1 MNKGLGLIILGILC
15 LSLIPVFAEIIS
27 FSGLSGK
34 KNVSISYSKPYFL
47 IYKNFSTV
55 EQKSEFLL
63 VPSNVS
69 LNFTLNQSLSGN
81 EEVILNLTNLRTS
94 SSLSGKITANDSFW
108 YIPSNNLSFG
118 QYLLKITPNNFSSN
132 RNFSLLVYLYPKFA
146 WLNFSEIRQ
155 ILANQ
160 TLKNKT
166 SHEFYFYVDNTSE
179 SKIKVSLEANQ
190 PTSDINLTLY
200 FPSQEI
206 ANQTSTTNGNATLF
220 YDNQSNFPSGYW
232 KVEINNT
239 NQTASFT
246 YNLTVILLGSNISFL
261 GNISE
266 NVSVEAN
273 FSFEL
278 PEAEI
283 LPGEYYSKVIIMNGS
298 GAILEEEEVNTTKKA
313 PTLLVKNG
321 NFTYIKFQSLKAGW
335 DGFSTLRDL
344 FLNINQTKN
353 ITLRICNEG
362 NENLSSLSEKNSSV
376 FSNGVLYLNFSVFL
390 PKTPITPDSCKNLTI
405 QITKAPENESYLGN
419 FSGWILLS
427 SSDVP
432 LPYSEINLTLNITVV
447 NETMPE
453 LRLNNCSRQCFVN
466 LGENATFTL
475 YPYYYDGRNLMDLT
489 NATINLSIVGPT
501 NLTITLEKQPNL
513 IYKNSTVFT
522 QLGSYSAKS
531 IFISQDGNEGST
543 GNFSFS
549 VVNELNFNVTQDS
562 QIFNPGEKAIIKF
575 QPLFKDNRT
584 NPFNL
589 NLTGNVTLS
598 ISVSQETKTKELSG
612 NLDRIGNSSF
622 WNLSF
627 SIPPDFVGGRFKV
640 GTGISDEYNNT
651 GNLEFWIGINNSHLE
666 ASVSGIS
673 SELDLNETDEYKVT
687 IQNYGLKQAK
697 VNVSLHVCSE
707 SYLDIIGDSEK
718 SIVVNPNSSQTIT
731 WEVKAKKEKEDCEVY
746 FTISGGT
753 WWPNL
758 SSYQTTKKKVDIV
771 KEEEENSGNSQSQQ
785 QEYKLYFTKPASN
798 EIEVVQGLNKTIEV
812 EVSNLGA
819 GKVHDLYLKIK
830 GLNSSWYSVSPSSKS
845 DLAAGKEKTYTIKF
859 SIPVNATPKEYEFTI
874 KAISREKTISRK
886 FYLKVLERPGIGI
899 EGLPSQLSVIQGQK
913 KSFKLTIKNLGDVSL
928 HNLSISLEGVK
939 YEISPK
945 GNLTLEGGKEREFNI
960 TLCVGEA
967 EEIGVRTISVNIK
980 GDENEITTSF
990 KLTILPSEKTKKEI
1004 RGRYEEL
1011 LSEYL
1016 ELYSK
1021 FANLSL
1027 SEDSTTYKNLT
1038 ELFSQ
1043 VNDTLQKAKESLNNE
1058 DYFSAKNYLASV
1070 GTTLEKI
1077 GKSLSSLE
1085 TQKSEAGAWS
1095 ILPYLLLFTALGIG
1109 TLLACLY
1116 HTSTKPGYRIG
1127 KGYVF
1132 RRRENFLDELK
1143 EKVMEVIKE
1152 IKRKIAWRRSI

>member
-69 LNFTLNQSLSGN
+69 LNFTLNQSLSEN

-146 WLNFSEIRQ
+146 WLNFSEVR
-155 ILANQ
+155 ILSNGTLENQ
-160 TLKNKT
+160 TSSNL
-166 SHEFYFYVDNTSE
+166 SFYVDNTSE
-179 SKIKVSLEANQ
+179 SKIEILFGANQ
-190 PTSDINLTLY
+190 STSDINLTLY
-200 FPSQEI
+200 FPNGTI
-206 ANQTSTTNGNATLF
+206 ANSTLTTNGNATLF
-220 YDNQSNFPSGYW
+220 YDNRSNFPSGYW

-246 YNLTVILLGSNISFL
+246 YNLTVILFGSNISFL

-273 FSFEL
+273 FSFQL

-298 GAILEEEEVNTTKKA
+298 GAILKEEEVNTTKKA

-353 ITLRICNEG
+353 ITLRICNDG

-390 PKTPITPDSCKNLTI
+390 PETPITLGSCKNLTI
-405 QITKAPENESYLGN
+405 QITKAPENKSYLGN

-427 SSDVP
+427 SSDA

-453 LRLNNCSRQCFVN
+453 LRLNNCSKQCFVN

-475 YPYYYDGRNLMDLT
+475 YPYYYDGRNLMNLT

-513 IYKNSTVFT
+513 IYQNSTIFT
-522 QLGSYSAKS
+522 QLGSYLAKS
-531 IFISQDGNEGST
+531 IFISQDGNEGAT
-543 GNFSFS
+543 GNLSFS
-549 VVNELNFNVTQDS
+549 VVDELNFNVTQDN
-562 QIFNPGEKAIIKF
+562 QTFNPGEKVIIKF
-575 QPLFKDNRT
+575 QPLFKDNSPD
-584 NPFNL
+584 PFNL

-627 SIPPDFVGGRFKV
+627 SIPPNFVGGWFQGKAEIR
-640 GTGISDEYNNT
+640 DEYNNT

-687 IQNYGLKQAK
+687 IRNYGLKAAN
-697 VNVSLHVCSE
+697 VSVSLHVCDS
-707 SYLDIIGDSEK
+707 LDITDDSEK
-718 SIVVNPNSSQTIT
+718 TATVNSSSYQTLA
-731 WEVKAKKEKEDCEVY
+731 WKVKAKKEKEDCEVY
-746 FTISGGT
+746 FTILGGT
-753 WWPNL
+753 WWPNQ
-758 SSYQTTKKKVDIV
+758 SSYTTPKKKVDIV

-785 QEYKLYFTKPASN
+785 QEYTLYFTKPTSN

-812 EVSNLGA
+812 EVSNLGT
-819 GKVHDLYLKIK
+819 GKVHDLYLKIV
-830 GLNSSWYSVSPSSKS
+830 GLDSSWYSISPSSKS

-859 SIPVNATPKEYEFTI
+859 SIPVDATPKEYEFTL
-874 KAISREKTISRK
+874 KAISEEKTISRK
-886 FYLKVLERPGIGI
+886 FYLKVLEKPGIGI

-913 KSFKLTIKNLGDVSL
+913 KSFKLKVKNLGDVSL
-928 HNLSISLEGVK
+928 HNLSISLEGVE

-1004 RGRYEEL
+1004 RSRYEKL

-1043 VNDTLQKAKESLNNE
+1043 ANDTLQKAKESLNNE

-1085 TQKSEAGAWS
+1085 NQRSEAGAWS
-1095 ILPYLLLFTALGIG
+1095 ILPYLLLFIALGIG
-1109 TLLACLY
+1109 GLLAYLY
-1116 HTSTKPGYRIG
+1116 HTSTKPGFRIG
-1127 KGYVF
+1127 EGYVF
-1132 RRRENFLDELK
+1132 RRKENFLDELK

-1152 IKRKIAWRRSI
+1152 IKRKIAWRRNI